1 MSTVSNTTSSYVTN
15 NFSKDVILQQM
26 TNLTEVSQAISAGGV
41 YSSFADV
48 FETSQ
53 VSSLLSDTSD
63 YIVVNGRHPQLKEQ
77 LTELQYIESI
87 VKSMVDTLNDAT
99 LWLQTAADP
108 SIGDRV
114 DVMSSAKS
122 SLGKMQDLLNSS
134 FRGVYLF
141 SGNKTN
147 TPAVSGIIPPD
158 EGSVNFAQNATAF
171 IANKSVTLDNNY
183 NVISFDASYYNGD
196 SNYRNYTIT
205 DTSEFLVNI
214 AAGDAPFQEIIGA
227 LELAWYASYQE
238 SSTLTTQCLSAISY
252 ISDAR
257 DQISSFL
264 SSLGNMESIVLNQI
278 ESDAEELVLIDTRLQ
293 TSMAQ
298 DEAALIIQLSDYTMM
313 LQAAI
318 RINSVIQ
325 DPSMQVANYIKI

>member
-183 NVISFDASYYNGD
+183 NVISFIIMA
-196 SNYRNYTIT
+196 
-205 DTSEFLVNI
+205 I
-214 AAGDAPFQEIIGA
+214 AIIA
-227 LELAWYASYQE
+227 IIRLP
-238 SSTLTTQCLSAISY
+238 TL
-252 ISDAR
+252 
-257 DQISSFL
+257 
-264 SSLGNMESIVLNQI
+264 LNFW
-278 ESDAEELVLIDTRLQ
+278 
-293 TSMAQ
+293 
-298 DEAALIIQLSDYTMM
+298 
-313 LQAAI
+313 
-318 RINSVIQ
+318 
-325 DPSMQVANYIKI
+325 